1 MNTSSIEGWTTST
14 KLKEIEGGSSSSEES
29 SDDES
34 DTSTD
39 SSSVAGSET
48 ETIQL
53 FEIKKK
59 VKKSRKT
66 ATGEILILS
75 IESSSRVIF
84 WYVDFDSIINKL
96 LIEFDLGGSVLGGM
110 LGEHEK

>member
-14 KLKEIEGGSSSSEES
+14 KLKEIEGGSSSSDES

-39 SSSVAGSET
+39 SSSVTGSET

-53 FEIKKK
+53 AKLKTTK
-59 VKKSRKT
+59 NKKSRTKGYNQDKYKKFVT
-66 ATGEILILS
+66 E
-75 IESSSRVIF
+75 EE
-84 WYVDFDSIINKL
+84 L
-96 LIEFDLGGSVLGGM
+96 LPE
-110 LGEHEK
+110 

>member
-48 ETIQL
+48 ETVQL

-59 VKKSRKT
+59 IKKSRTKGYNQDKYKKFVT
-66 ATGEILILS
+66 E
-75 IESSSRVIF
+75 EE
-84 WYVDFDSIINKL
+84 L
-96 LIEFDLGGSVLGGM
+96 LPE
-110 LGEHEK
+110 